1 MQNNKMA
8 AGRPLNVLFAA
19 AEADPFV
26 KVGGLGDVA
35 GSLPNAISRLS
46 NTGEFYPNVDIR
58 LALPYYPQLKTN
70 AIPVQQVTAYDI
82 RSKNGL
88 VRTEVYSTNLTGIT
102 TYLISGDPILRSPA
116 VYGSD
121 FQLDAEKFL
130 FFSLACLAL
139 PHAINWNVDVFHL
152 NDWHTAIAAHV
163 LKYKWIKPVE
173 LKHSRTIITIHNLPF
188 MGNGAKQG
196 LARFRIKPTLNKNLP
211 RWGKRLPLPMGL
223 AAADQIVAV
232 SPRYA
237 KEILT
242 PGYGCDLQD
251 FLATRQTHISGI
263 LNGIDT
269 QSWNPATDVHISQNF
284 DLNNLTKRRNN
295 KTAILKE
302 FRLKQKADTPLLIL
316 VSRMDPQKGVDI
328 AVEALKLIKDIPWQ
342 VILLGTGDPNLEKAC
357 KDLAE
362 LAPDKVRAVLQF
374 DTKLSR
380 RLYAGADMLMMPSR
394 YEPCGISQMIAMHYG
409 CIPVASA
416 TGGLV
421 DTIID
426 NEYEERATGFLSP
439 EADADSF
446 SRTLLRAIEAYQN
459 QNRWHKLIFSAMSQD
474 FSWDR
479 SAQQYIELYTTLADR
494 NLKER

>member
-1 MQNNKMA
+1 MQNNGIATGK
-8 AGRPLNVLFAA
+8 PLNVLFAA
-19 AEADPFV
+19 AEADPLV

-35 GSLPNAISRLS
+35 GSLPNAIARLS
-46 NTGEFYPNVDIR
+46 STGEFLPGVDIR
-58 LALPYYPQLKTN
+58 LAIPYYPQLLTS
-70 AIPVQQVTAYDI
+70 AIPVQPVTAYDI
-82 RSKNGL
+82 RSVNRPL
-88 VRTEVYSTNLTGIT
+88 RVEVYTTNVTGIT
-102 TYLISGDPILRSPA
+102 TYLISGEPIQRIPA

-121 FQLDAEKFL
+121 FKLDAEKFI

-139 PHAINWNVDVFHL
+139 PHAINWGVDIFHL

-163 LKYKWIKPVE
+163 LKYTWIKPIE
-173 LKHSRTIITIHNLPF
+173 LKHSRTILTIHNLPF
-188 MGNGAKQG
+188 MGTGAKQG
-196 LARFRIKPTLNKNLP
+196 LSKFRVKPVINRNLP
-211 RWGKRLPLPMGL
+211 KWAKHLPLPMGL

-232 SPRYA
+232 SPKYA

-242 PGYGCDLQD
+242 SGYGCDLQN
-251 FLATRQTHISGI
+251 FLATRQSHISGI

-284 DLNNLTKRRNN
+284 DLPNIIKKKIN

-302 FRLKQKADTPLLIL
+302 FKLKQKTDTPLLIL

-328 AVEALKLIKDIPWQ
+328 AVQALKLIKDIPWQ
-342 VILLGTGDPNLEKAC
+342 AILLGTGDPGLEKAC

-362 LAPDKVRAVLQF
+362 LLPEKVRAVMQF
-374 DTKLSR
+374 DSKLSR

-394 YEPCGISQMIAMHYG
+394 YEPCGISQMIAMRYG

-426 NEYEERATGFLSP
+426 CECAAGATGFLST
-439 EADADSF
+439 EINADSF
-446 SRTLLRAIEAYQN
+446 SRTLLRAIETYQN
-459 QNRWHKLIFSAMSQD
+459 QERWHQLMSSSMVQD

-479 SAQQYIELYTTLADR
+479 SAQRYFELYISLADKDS
-494 NLKER
+494 KER